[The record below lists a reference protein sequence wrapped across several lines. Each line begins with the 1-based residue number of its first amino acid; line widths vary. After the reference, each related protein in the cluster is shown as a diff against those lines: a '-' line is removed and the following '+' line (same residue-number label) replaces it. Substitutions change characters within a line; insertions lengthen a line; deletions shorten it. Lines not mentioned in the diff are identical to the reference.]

1 MSYDYSSFDL
11 SLFNEAELLQ
21 FVVEILLE
29 DSSLKLSDGSRMKLY
44 AINFELTKREQE
56 KNDNHGFSR
65 SD

>member
-56 KNDNHGFSR
+56 KNDNHST
-65 SD
+65 S